1 MSAKLT
7 RSLSQLGRALV
18 ALEEA
23 CRRDPAGDRLLI
35 DGTIQ
40 RFEFT
45 FELFWKTLKLL
56 LKDQGEE
63 VTFPKEA
70 LRAAYRAG
78 WIDDEATWLAMLSDR
93 NLSSHTYN
101 EALADEMYARIGGY
115 AAVMRAAFETLRA
128 L

>member
-1 MSAKLT
+1 MSDKLT
-7 RSLSQLGRALV
+7 RSLGQLNDALA
-18 ALEEA
+18 ALNEA
-23 CRRDPAGDRLLI
+23 RRRDPAGDRLLI

-56 LKDQGEE
+56 LADRGET

-101 EALADEMYARIGGY
+101 EALADEIYDRINDY
-115 AAVMRAAFETLRA
+115 AAIISKAFETVRA